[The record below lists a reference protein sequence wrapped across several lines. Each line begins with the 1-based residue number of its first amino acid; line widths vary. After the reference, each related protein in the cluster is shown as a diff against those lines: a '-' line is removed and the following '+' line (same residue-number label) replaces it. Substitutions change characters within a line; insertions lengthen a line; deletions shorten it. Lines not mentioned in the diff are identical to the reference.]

1 MDQVEAEVEKR
12 IGQMTD
18 ILEFKD
24 ATIEELRARL
34 NRAALEASNQ
44 DPHQSHENVSMLT
57 QAIRDREEQIEQL
70 QEKLSEASRYSDLHL
85 LIEHGSFTLLILRDK
100 GSRVL

>member
-70 QEKLSEASRYSDLHL
+70 QEKLSEASRY
-85 LIEHGSFTLLILRDK
+85 ILNNY
-100 GSRVL
+100 LFPFPL